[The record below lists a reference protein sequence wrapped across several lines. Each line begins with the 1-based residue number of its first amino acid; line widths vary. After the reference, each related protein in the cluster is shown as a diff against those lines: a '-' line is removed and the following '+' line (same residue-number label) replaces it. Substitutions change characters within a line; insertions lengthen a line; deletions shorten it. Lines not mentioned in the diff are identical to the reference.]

1 MPPTD
6 PAKRRHRSVAP
17 RDTGVAWTRL
27 ARQRDNVFA
36 LGRRTRQVVLFAAL
50 TGAVTGLGVAGF
62 EAATRRGLF
71 DHLLGAPVA
80 VQILAPLVGLVLA
93 AMALRYAAGR
103 STPATADEYIK
114 NFHEPGVRLDLR
126 PVPGRLLASI
136 ATLGL
141 GGAMGYE
148 GPSIY
153 LGAAVGSALQRRFS
167 RHFSRDDAKVLLV
180 AGAAAGVAAI
190 FKAPAT
196 GLVFALEVP
205 YQEDFARRMLL
216 PAGIAAAVS
225 YVVFVAIAGTTP
237 LFAVSGSPPFDLRDL
252 GGAALLGVGCGVG
265 ARLFTLALVRAKGLA
280 AGVHPAVRA
289 VAAGAVLV
297 GLALVAKAAFGNP
310 LTLGAGYDNLTWAF
324 DPRRAVALV
333 LLLFLLRAVATV
345 ATVGGGGVG
354 GLFIPLVIEGALL
367 GRAVGGLFRTA
378 ASGSNFFPLVG
389 VSAFLGAGYRVP
401 LAGVVFAAE
410 ASGRPGFIV
419 PGLIA
424 AIVAQLFMGRASAS
438 PYQVAA
444 RAGHLERRFALPLT
458 AALRTDVA
466 TMPPDTT
473 LAEFFSQH
481 LLGQREKAVAVL
493 DGARYLG
500 VMRIEELHAVPR
512 EQWTTEQVGRH
523 LRTDFSIAK
532 PDMSIRDALA
542 LMEEADLDLLPV
554 LDGDAFVG
562 VVTTTEILKLD
573 EILDQT
579 SGEP

>member
-1 MPPTD
+1 MTLPD
-6 PAKRRHRSVAP
+6 PGSTGGRRRAAADAAFRARVARHRV
-17 RDTGVAWTRL
+17 DL
-27 ARQRDNVFA
+27 FA
-36 LGRRTRQVVLFAAL
+36 LGRRGRQVVLLAAL

-62 EAATRRGLF
+62 ESITRAGLF
-71 DHLLGAPVA
+71 DHLLQTPLALQVLAPV
-80 VQILAPLVGLVLA
+80 VGLVLA
-93 AMALRYAAGR
+93 ALALRFLAAGA
-103 STPATADEYIK
+103 SPATADEYIK
-114 NFHEPGVRLDLR
+114 NFHQPGVRLDPR
-126 PVPGRLLASI
+126 PVVGRLVASV

-153 LGAAVGSALQRRFS
+153 LGAAVGSVLQRRFS

-205 YQEDFARRMLL
+205 YQDNFARRMLL

-225 YVVFVAIAGTTP
+225 YVVFVAFSGTAP

-252 GGAALLGVGCGVG
+252 GGAALLGVLCGIG
-265 ARLFTLALVRAKGLA
+265 ARLFTKSLLAAKRLAARLHPIVRAVGAGTVLVALALVSK
-280 AGVHPAVRA
+280 V
-289 VAAGAVLV
+289 
-297 GLALVAKAAFGNP
+297 AFGNP
-310 LTLGAGYDNLTWAF
+310 LTLGAGYDNLTWAL

-333 LLLFLLRAVATV
+333 LLLLVLRAAATI

-354 GLFIPLVIEGALL
+354 GLFVPLVIEGALL
-367 GRAVGGLFRTA
+367 GRAMGGLFRTA
-378 ASGSNFFPLVG
+378 ASGSHFFPLVG

-419 PGLIA
+419 PGLISA
-424 AIVAQLFMGRASAS
+424 MVAQLFMGNASS

-444 RAGHLERRFALPLT
+444 RAGHLERRFPLPIT
-458 AALRTDVA
+458 AAMRTDVA

-473 LAEFFSQH
+473 LSEFFGHH
-481 LLGQREKAVAVL
+481 LLVNHDKAVAVV

-500 VMRIEELHAVPR
+500 VMGIEELQAVPQD
-512 EQWTTEQVGRH
+512 QW
-523 LRTDFSIAK
+523 
-532 PDMSIRDALA
+532 
-542 LMEEADLDLLPV
+542 
-554 LDGDAFVG
+554 
-562 VVTTTEILKLD
+562 
-573 EILDQT
+573 
-579 SGEP
+579 